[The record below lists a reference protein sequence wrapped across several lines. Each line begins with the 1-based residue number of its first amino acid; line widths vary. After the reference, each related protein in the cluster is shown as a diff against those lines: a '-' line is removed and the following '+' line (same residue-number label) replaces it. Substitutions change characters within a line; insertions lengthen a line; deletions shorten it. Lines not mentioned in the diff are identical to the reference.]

1 MIGIGNSLR
10 GDDGMGTW
18 LAELEDV
25 LFLDDWLTP
34 ATDEPQLKAIGP
46 AAAAELRIELEP
58 AECHCAMC
66 QAPFPASRGC
76 CDCACWP
83 WRWSERWGKP
93 IRRPRQLP
101 SAEPNGDQRL

>member
-1 MIGIGNSLR
+1 VIGIGNSLR

-46 AAAAELRIELEP
+46 AAAAELRIELCIELEP
-58 AECHCAMC
+58 AECHCAV
-66 QAPFPASRGC
+66 PGPL
-76 CDCACWP
+76 
-83 WRWSERWGKP
+83 
-93 IRRPRQLP
+93 PRF
-101 SAEPNGDQRL
+101 ARLLRLRLLALEVE